1 MISKVSDA
9 YKKHIPAF
17 IFGPMLK
24 RVEAVFDLRIPLIRK
39 AVIDLSFGTSRD
51 VVTKG
56 IGSFIKR
63 FGTWIP
69 FNPEL
74 NYAIIGGTLILIRGV
89 LGFLVTR
96 VTQYIAAKT
105 ARAVGSDVR
114 DSLYQKIL
122 SLSKKERE
130 QVSASRLLT
139 VLNADSYQVQ
149 QGVLIFIRLIV
160 RAPFIILGALVI
172 SLILNWEIGLIFVA
186 IVPLILFVIFF
197 LRNRSSKE
205 YLSIQSKLDTLS
217 TNASDT
223 IEGEKVIRAFRK
235 EDYENKH
242 FEANTLSYEKN
253 SIKVSFLNGLINP
266 LTFAIIALATS
277 FVILFGAK
285 PILSS
290 GSEETTARAST
301 IITEVSYLSQIF
313 VTLVQLTNVVRV
325 LTKASVSSKR
335 CNEDLSIQPKIVEKK
350 DAVVKKAEKGQ
361 EILAFNHVSLGY
373 KEEGNLALSDI
384 SFELKKGESLGIIG
398 GTGSGKSTILH
409 LRERFLDSTSGEIDY
424 KGVNIKDYSLSH
436 LHEEL
441 GLVPQKAVLFKGTI
455 RSNRLR
461 ANPKASDED
470 ITSALKES
478 MAYEFV
484 SKYQDYLDHEVEEG
498 GKNFSGGQRQRL
510 CIARGI
516 VKHPEVLILDDATS
530 ALDLLTDKKVRQ
542 NLSSYE
548 RRTKIIVSQRVS
560 TVRDCSLILVLEGGK
575 LIGKGTHEELMKN
588 CPVYLETYL
597 SQTKK
602 EERE

>member
-1 MISKVSDA
+1 MINKVSDV
-9 YKKHIPAF
+9 YKKHILACV
-17 IFGPMLK
+17 FGPRLK
-24 RVEAVFDLRIPLIRK
+24 RVEAIFDLRIPLIRK

-51 VVTKG
+51 VVTNA
-56 IGSFIKR
+56 IGNFIKR
-63 FGTWIP
+63 FGVWVKG
-69 FNPEL
+69 NERV
-74 NYAIIGGTLILIRGV
+74 NYAIIGGTLILLRGV

-105 ARAVGSDVR
+105 ARAVGCDVR
-114 DSLYQKIL
+114 DSLYKKIL

-130 QVSASRLLT
+130 KLSSSRLLT

-160 RAPFIILGALVI
+160 RAPFIILGALII

-197 LRNRSSKE
+197 LRSRSSKE

-217 TNASDT
+217 TNASET

-242 FEANTLSYEKN
+242 FEANTRDYEKN

-277 FVILFGAK
+277 FVILFGAQ
-285 PILSS
+285 PIFSVR
-290 GSEETTARAST
+290 SEQKTALAST

-313 VTLVQLTNVVRV
+313 VTLVQLTNVVRI
-325 LTKASVSSKR
+325 LTKAQVSRKR
-335 CNEDLSIQPKIVEKK
+335 CDEVLSIKPRIYEKK
-350 DAVVKKAEKGQ
+350 NAVVKNVKKGE
-361 EILAFNHVSLGY
+361 EILSFKDVCLAY
-373 KEEGNLALSDI
+373 KEGGNLALSNID
-384 SFELKKGESLGIIG
+384 FTLDKGQSLGIIG
-398 GTGSGKSTILH
+398 GTGSGKSTILN
-409 LRERFLDSTSGEIDY
+409 LRERFLDVTSGEVRY
-424 KGVNIKDYSLSH
+424 KSENIKDYSLSH

-461 ANPKASDED
+461 SNPLATDEE
-470 ITSALKES
+470 ITNALKEAR
-478 MAYEFV
+478 AYEFV
-484 SKYQDYLDHEVEEG
+484 SKYPDYLDHEVEEG

-530 ALDLLTDKKVRQ
+530 ALDLLTDKQVRR
-542 NLSSYE
+542 NLSKYE
-548 RRTKIIVSQRVS
+548 NRTKVLVSQRVS
-560 TVRDCSLILVLEGGK
+560 TVRDCNLILVLEGGK
-575 LIGKGTHEELMKN
+575 LIGKGTHEELLKN
-588 CPVYLETYL
+588 CPIYLETYL

-602 EERE
+602 EERK

>member
-69 FNPEL
+69 SNPEL

-217 TNASDT
+217 INASDT

-235 EDYENKH
+235 EDYENEH

-335 CNEDLSIQPKIVEKK
+335 CNEVLSIQPKIVEKK
-350 DAVVKKAEKGQ
+350 DAVVKKAEKGE
-361 EILAFNHVSLGY
+361 EILSFNHVSLGY

-409 LRERFLDSTSGEIDY
+409 LRERFLDSTSGEVDY

-542 NLSSYE
+542 NLSSHE
-548 RRTKIIVSQRVS
+548 RRTKVIVSQRVS

-575 LIGKGTHEELMKN
+575 LIGKGTHEELLKN

>member
-335 CNEDLSIQPKIVEKK
+335 CNEVLSIQPKIVEKK

>member
-1 MISKVSDA
+1 MINKVSDV

-17 IFGPMLK
+17 VFGPRLK
-24 RVEAVFDLRIPLIRK
+24 RVEAIFDLRIPLIRK

-51 VVTKG
+51 AVTNA
-56 IGSFIKR
+56 IGKFIKR
-63 FGTWIP
+63 FGVWVKG
-69 FNPEL
+69 NERV
-74 NYAIIGGTLILIRGV
+74 NYAIIGGTLILLRGV

-105 ARAVGSDVR
+105 ARAVGCDVR
-114 DSLYQKIL
+114 DSLYKKIL

-130 QVSASRLLT
+130 KLSSSRLLT

-160 RAPFIILGALVI
+160 RAPFIILGALII

-197 LRNRSSKE
+197 LRSRSSKE

-217 TNASDT
+217 TNASET

-242 FEANTLSYEKN
+242 FEANTKDYEMN

-277 FVILFGAK
+277 FVILFGAQ
-285 PILSS
+285 PIFSS
-290 GSEETTARAST
+290 RSEQKTALAST

-313 VTLVQLTNVVRV
+313 VTLVQLTNVVRI
-325 LTKASVSSKR
+325 LTKAQVSRKR
-335 CNEDLSIQPKIVEKK
+335 CDEVLSIQSRIYEKK
-350 DAVVKKAEKGQ
+350 NAVVKDVKKGE
-361 EILAFNHVSLGY
+361 EILSFKDVCLGY
-373 KEEGNLALSDI
+373 KEGGNLALSNID
-384 SFELKKGESLGIIG
+384 FTLGKGQSLGIIG
-398 GTGSGKSTILH
+398 GTGSGKSTILN
-409 LRERFLDSTSGEIDY
+409 LRERFLDVTSGEVRY
-424 KGVNIKDYSLSH
+424 KSENIKDYSLSH

-461 ANPKASDED
+461 SNPLATDEE
-470 ITSALKES
+470 ITDALKEAR
-478 MAYEFV
+478 AYEFV
-484 SKYQDYLDHEVEEG
+484 SKYPDYLDHEVEEG

-530 ALDLLTDKKVRQ
+530 ALDLLTDKQVRR
-542 NLSSYE
+542 NLSKYE
-548 RRTKIIVSQRVS
+548 NRTKVLVSQRVS
-560 TVRDCSLILVLEGGK
+560 TVMDCNLILVLEGGK
-575 LIGKGTHEELMKN
+575 LIGKGTHEELLKN
-588 CPVYLETYL
+588 CPIYLETYL

-602 EERE
+602 EERK

>member
-1 MISKVSDA
+1 MINKVSDV
-9 YKKHIPAF
+9 YKNHIPAF
-17 IFGPMLK
+17 VFGPRLK
-24 RVEAVFDLRIPLIRK
+24 RVEAIFDLRIPLIRK

-51 VVTKG
+51 VVTNA
-56 IGSFIKR
+56 IGNFIKR
-63 FGTWIP
+63 FGVWVKG
-69 FNPEL
+69 NERV
-74 NYAIIGGTLILIRGV
+74 NYSIIGGTLILLRGV

-105 ARAVGSDVR
+105 ARAVGCDVR
-114 DSLYQKIL
+114 DSLYKKIL

-130 QVSASRLLT
+130 KLSSSRLLT

-160 RAPFIILGALVI
+160 RAPFIILGALII

-197 LRNRSSKE
+197 LRSRSSKE

-217 TNASDT
+217 TNASET

-235 EDYENKH
+235 EEYENKH
-242 FEANTLSYEKN
+242 FEANTRDYEKN

-277 FVILFGAK
+277 FVILFGAQ
-285 PILSS
+285 PIFSS
-290 GSEETTARAST
+290 RSEQKTALAST

-313 VTLVQLTNVVRV
+313 VTLVQLTNVVRI
-325 LTKASVSSKR
+325 LTKAQVSRKR
-335 CNEDLSIQPKIVEKK
+335 CDEVLSIKPRIYEKK
-350 DAVVKKAEKGQ
+350 NAVVKNVKKGE
-361 EILAFNHVSLGY
+361 EILSFKDVCLGY
-373 KEEGNLALSDI
+373 KEGGNLALSNID
-384 SFELKKGESLGIIG
+384 FTLDKGQSLGIIG
-398 GTGSGKSTILH
+398 GTGSGKSTILN
-409 LRERFLDSTSGEIDY
+409 LRERFLDVTSGEVRY
-424 KGVNIKDYSLSH
+424 KSENIKDYSLSH

-461 ANPKASDED
+461 SNPLATDEE
-470 ITSALKES
+470 ITNALKEAR
-478 MAYEFV
+478 AYEFV
-484 SKYQDYLDHEVEEG
+484 SKYPDYLDHEVEEG

-530 ALDLLTDKKVRQ
+530 ALDLLTDKQVRR
-542 NLSSYE
+542 NLSKYE
-548 RRTKIIVSQRVS
+548 NRTKVLVSQRVS
-560 TVRDCSLILVLEGGK
+560 TVMDCNLILVLEGGK
-575 LIGKGTHEELMKN
+575 LIGKGTHEELLKN
-588 CPVYLETYL
+588 CPIYLETYL

-602 EERE
+602 EERK

>member
-335 CNEDLSIQPKIVEKK
+335 CNEVLSIQPKIVEKK

-530 ALDLLTDKKVRQ
+530 ALDLLIDKKVRQ

>member
-1 MISKVSDA
+1 M
-9 YKKHIPAF
+9 
-17 IFGPMLK
+17 
-24 RVEAVFDLRIPLIRK
+24 
-39 AVIDLSFGTSRD
+39 
-51 VVTKG
+51 
-56 IGSFIKR
+56 
-63 FGTWIP
+63 
-69 FNPEL
+69 
-74 NYAIIGGTLILIRGV
+74 
-89 LGFLVTR
+89 
-96 VTQYIAAKT
+96 
-105 ARAVGSDVR
+105 
-114 DSLYQKIL
+114 
-122 SLSKKERE
+122 
-130 QVSASRLLT
+130 
-139 VLNADSYQVQ
+139 
-149 QGVLIFIRLIV
+149 
-160 RAPFIILGALVI
+160 
-172 SLILNWEIGLIFVA
+172 
-186 IVPLILFVIFF
+186 
-197 LRNRSSKE
+197 
-205 YLSIQSKLDTLS
+205 SIQSKLDTLS

-335 CNEDLSIQPKIVEKK
+335 CNEVLSIQPKIVEKK
-350 DAVVKKAEKGQ
+350 EAVVKKAEKGE

-409 LRERFLDSTSGEIDY
+409 LRERFLDSTSGEVDY